1 MSSKTTQRL
10 LLVACLIALFA
21 APIGI
26 TASDTDDA
34 FDVAARAEL
43 GQQGRGSFKIASG
56 ARIISNGRA
65 SPSIAMTR
73 AT

>member
-26 TASDTDDA
+26 TASDTEDA

-43 GQQGRGSFKIASG
+43 GQQGRVVPFEMAARAELPGTGREATG
-56 ARIISNGRA
+56 AHLRA
-65 SPSIAMTR
+65 A
-73 AT
+73 